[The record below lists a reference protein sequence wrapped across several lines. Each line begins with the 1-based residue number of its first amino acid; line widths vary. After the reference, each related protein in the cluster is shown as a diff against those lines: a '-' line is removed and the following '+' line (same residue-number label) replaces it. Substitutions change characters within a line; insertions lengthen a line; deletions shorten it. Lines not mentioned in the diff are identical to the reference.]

1 MRDALVFLTEMLDE
15 IRAFE
20 AAVTGI
26 SANSGEDTP
35 KKISTHG
42 RDLVDSLN
50 EPLNKLLAWLRLN
63 DDDLLDQAVTA
74 IVRMLDRFAK
84 AKMPLSPDALKQ
96 LRKTVDRYRDPK
108 TRKESQLKA
117 EHLDSLVAAVAR
129 HPEYEEEFSKIETFG
144 RKPSRAQIPDADI
157 TVIESDPAESDS
169 ESDSVEVVAAPSKST
184 SRVKDGD
191 KRSRSTTGSK
201 GKIPLSM
208 KSTSTIPSTTV
219 KSGSKALPS
228 SASSSGATFK
238 VAKTQPAQPLP
249 KYKTAPTK
257 MKNALYSHSAM
268 KAAKDQDSSDD
279 EWSDAKRPSA
289 LARLAEQRARLEEAS
304 KAKLQQPRKTKML
317 ELQEKPKVT
326 GQQRGQRIMTAA
338 EIHQKNQNKARMR
351 YNPDYT
357 DLHRQILQ
365 WNYNH
370 QGSIPHEGFRFPR
383 SIPAAFENAR
393 HYIETFYPLLL
404 LECWNEIVSAREEL
418 QAGTNE
424 SEPFTGR
431 LAGRLSVDDFVEI
444 YLNVDRMPE
453 RSPASENDIVLMK
466 GHCETIAKV
475 HQVLRKQGKI
485 DVVLRVHLGR
495 DTGVISHALVNG
507 TKWTVHKLFTY
518 VLSLTP

>member
-26 SANSGEDTP
+26 SVNSGEDTP
-35 KKISTHG
+35 KKLSSHG

-50 EPLNKLLAWLRLN
+50 EPLNKLLTWLRLN
-63 DDDLLDQAVTA
+63 DDDLLDQAVAA
-74 IVRMLDRFAK
+74 IIRMLNRFAK
-84 AKMPLSPDALKQ
+84 AKMSLTSDALKQ
-96 LRKTVDRYRDPK
+96 LRKTVERYRDPK
-108 TRKESQLKA
+108 SRKDSQLKA
-117 EHLDSLVAAVAR
+117 EQLDSLVAAVAR
-129 HPEYEEEFSKIETFG
+129 HPEYEEEFSKIEAFG
-144 RKPSRAQIPDADI
+144 RKTSRVRVPDADI

-184 SRVKDGD
+184 IRPKEGD
-191 KRSRSTTGSK
+191 RRSKSTTGSK
-201 GKIPLSM
+201 GKVPLAM
-208 KSTSTIPSTTV
+208 KGTSAIPSTAV
-219 KSGSKALPS
+219 KSGSKAH
-228 SASSSGATFK
+228 SSSGATFK
-238 VAKTQPAQPLP
+238 VSKTQPAQPLP

-268 KAAKDQDSSDD
+268 RAAKDQDSSDD
-279 EWSDAKRPSA
+279 EWSDANRPSA
-289 LARLAEQRARLEEAS
+289 LARLAEQRAKLEEAS

-317 ELQEKPKVT
+317 ELQEKPRAM
-326 GQQRGQRIMTAA
+326 GQQKGQRIMTAA

-404 LECWNEIVSAREEL
+404 LECWNEIASAREEL
-418 QAGTNE
+418 QIGTNE

-444 YLNVDRMPE
+444 YINVDRMPE

-475 HQVLRKQGKI
+475 HQVLRKQGKV

-495 DTGVISHALVNG
+495 DNGMISHALVNG
-507 TKWTVHKLFTY
+507 TKWTVHKLFT
-518 VLSLTP
+518 